1 MNKEQYSKSQFR
13 GKVEETVRLA
23 ENLRNDA
30 NNPVD
35 VELSEVVQDKFNCSI
50 DTFYNDL
57 GVDPTKDTISNLFT
71 LGDNDA
77 RWLVP
82 EIIRDALR
90 LGLRKAP
97 IWSSITASEQSISG
111 LKAVMPSLN
120 MSEAAP
126 RRVGE
131 AETIPTGTLSYQQKS
146 IDIFKVGRGIK
157 IPYEVSNYVSLD
169 VISIF
174 LQDFGI
180 KLGHALDVLALDVAI
195 NGEQASGSESA
206 PVIGTTTGVPGTK
219 AFQDYL
225 RVWIRQSR
233 IGRTPSIIIG
243 GEAAALTTLNL
254 NEFKTNSL
262 GGNQPA
268 GVPTAS
274 NLQLQ
279 TPIPSNSS
287 YFIHGNIPANQ
298 ELMIDPTSALM
309 KFNAQP
315 LLVESEKIVSN
326 QTNAFYASLTTGF
339 AKMFRDSTILLDSS
353 QTIVAA
359 PFPPYMDVDPLEN
372 VTIE

>member
-1 MNKEQYSKSQFR
+1 MNKETYTKSQFR

-23 ENLRNDA
+23 ETLRSDP
-30 NNPVD
+30 NNSID
-35 VELSEVVQDKFNCSI
+35 ISLAEVVQDKFNCTLDS
-50 DTFYNDL
+50 FYNDL
-57 GVDPTKDTISNLFT
+57 GVDPTRDTISNLFT

-82 EIIRDALR
+82 EIIRDALK

-120 MSEAAP
+120 MSDAAP

-131 AETIPTGTLSYQQKS
+131 AETIPTGTISYQQKS

-180 KLGHALDVLALDVAI
+180 KLGHALDVMAIDVAI
-195 NGEQASGSESA
+195 NGEQANGSESA
-206 PVIGTTTGVPGTK
+206 PVVGTGTGVPATK

-225 RVWIRQSR
+225 RLWIRQSR
-233 IGRTPSIIIG
+233 IGRMPSVIIG
-243 GEAAALTTLNL
+243 GEAAALSTLNL

-262 GGNQPA
+262 GGNNPA

-274 NLQLQ
+274 NLQLK

-287 YFIHGNIPANQ
+287 YYIHGNIPANQ
-298 ELMIDPTSALM
+298 ELMIDPSAALL

-339 AKMFRDSTILLDSS
+339 AKLFRDAALLMDSS

-359 PFPPYMDVDPLEN
+359 PFPSYMNVDPLEN